1 MTLTNDRPLA
11 LSSRAALVL
20 LEHQRATPASREC
33 ICGQWQPFDR
43 PFHEHLVDE
52 LRRAGVGF
60 APIPPIAARVT
71 YSVHE
76 IAPPNAPHPAYE
88 VAVRRGQHV
97 IDRRVVTGPLLVR
110 RLRTRIRLV
119 ELQYGAVREVR

>member
-11 LSSRAALVL
+11 LTARATLVF

-43 PFHEHLVDE
+43 PFHVHLVDE

-60 APIPPIAARVT
+60 APIPPIAERVT
-71 YSVHE
+71 YAVH
-76 IAPPNAPHPAYE
+76 ATAVDGRSAYE
-88 VAVRRGQHV
+88 VVVRRGPRA
-97 IDRRVVTGPLLVR
+97 IDRHVVSGPLLVR
-110 RLRTRIRLV
+110 RLRKQIRLA
-119 ELQYGAVREVR
+119 ELRYGAVREAR